1 MFFLLAL
8 KLYSRVFCNINNDDL
23 SKYFIHIVFQ
33 TWHQRNSS
41 KIYVVTRVEW
51 GHFFINQNR
60 SNNQRSGIILEV
72 EIQNLVMHAPR
83 AHALVS
89 KFSLSKKSRGP
100 KY

>member
-33 TWHQRNSS
+33 TWHQKNSP
-41 KIYVVTRVEW
+41 KIYVVTTVGW
-51 GHFFINQNR
+51 DQNR

-72 EIQNLVMHAPR
+72 KIQNLVMHAPR